1 MKASYLRNVGR
12 NRGVA
17 RVWLEGEML
26 LSNGWNNGD
35 RFNVTFLKG
44 ALIYEKN
51 PAGKRKVAGTPD
63 RPILDTNTAK
73 LAKVCG
79 FSTGDKLPVTVTP
92 DKVTVGEAVS
102 LDKVREAVS
111 ATLTSADILALIEG
125 EIRSIRRSGMLD
137 RGVRYSPRLHYTL
150 ALQHGERCDPYED
163 PIDYPEEPENVT
175 VESLQKHFEDHPLAD
190 SLMIQGGFDSKDRG
204 EWEEWE
210 PVYGLEWAVEIK
222 RGEV

>member
-1 MKASYLRNVGR
+1 MKAVYKRLVGR
-12 NRGVA
+12 NRGVE
-17 RVWLEGEML
+17 RVWLEGTEAL
-26 LSNGWNNGD
+26 PGWRKGD
-35 RFNVTFLKG
+35 RFNVTFTKG
-44 ALIYEKN
+44 ALVYEKH
-51 PAGKRKVAGTPD
+51 PEGKRKVAGTID

-73 LAKVCG
+73 LSKVCG

-111 ATLTSADILALIEG
+111 AILALIEG

-137 RGVRYSPRLHYTL
+137 RGVRYSPRIHYTL
-150 ALQHGERCDPYED
+150 ALQNGERCDPYED

-175 VESLQKHFEDHPLAD
+175 AESLQKHFEDHPLAD
-190 SLMIQGGFDSKDRG
+190 SLMIQGGFDAKDRG